1 VKLDYLTGSFKEV
14 SPAVKAVAKTPPPFG
29 TDPWGYLTHPDNR
42 LQTAVGG
49 LGIASA
55 MGAFDPKTG
64 LNLPPRTYQR
74 VNTSY
79 NPGTVNPKYGMPG
92 EPYFVGQGYGPE
104 TRETYYGAAGGG
116 IRALSTG
123 GPTAPYVPMTARGKM
138 SWREDVPTDL
148 DDSAAFKRYL
158 KSDINKKE
166 EKGQAEID
174 ANVMAWLERYAKA
187 DVKGMAEGGPA
198 QQVTQFQPTYS
209 PAQQGIGSLQ
219 PYQAPNVP
227 AMNSQPQQPQ
237 YQMSDFTNSPL
248 FQQTQTPPPD
258 ALNNYLANL
267 GQSLMGSPQSAVD
280 SPQPSGPFSINPAA
294 IAPFGPGAR
303 WSFRRPR
310 RRKMAPQ
317 RPREL

>member
-1 VKLDYLTGSFKEV
+1 VPARGTYGFNDPSVGAKSGVFGFNATSGVPVGGTYGWEPAANAFPPPAAPAVAPAAPAVAPAAPAAPVT
-14 SPAVKAVAKTPPPFG
+14 AVKAVAKTPPPFG

-198 QQVTQFQPTYS
+198 QQVTQFQPTFS
-209 PAQQGIGSLQ
+209 TAPQGIGSLQ

-248 FQQTQTPPPD
+248 FQQT
-258 ALNNYLANL
+258 
-267 GQSLMGSPQSAVD
+267 
-280 SPQPSGPFSINPAA
+280 
-294 IAPFGPGAR
+294 
-303 WSFRRPR
+303 
-310 RRKMAPQ
+310 
-317 RPREL
+317 